1 MLIENLL
8 LSIGACIV
16 LIISAELLVKSLTK
30 VAFYFGLS
38 EFVVG
43 FMIVALA
50 TSIPEFF
57 VGITSALEGN
67 PKLSVCNVIGANIID
82 LTLVIGI
89 VTILRR
95 GIKVET
101 KAVRTDVLYMFII
114 AALPLIL
121 MMDQRICRFDGF
133 ILLIAFFLYIL
144 RLFKQEKRF
153 RETVDHISRREFV
166 KNTIFTCVSIISL
179 LLSADF
185 LVKYAS
191 SLAIDLSVPPI
202 LIGLL
207 LISLGTTLPEL
218 TFEAKAILMRHRYM
232 ALGDLI
238 GSVVT
243 NTTLVLG
250 VVALISEHPIEPNFL
265 LFLTSSFFMIVV
277 AFLFTTFVECEKHI
291 LWQEGV
297 ALILLYVLFV
307 IVLFNVRMMEIQYGI
322 H

>member
-8 LSIGACIV
+8 LFIGACIV
-16 LIISAELLVKSLTK
+16 LIISAEFLVKSLTK
-30 VAFYFGLS
+30 VAFYLGLS

-50 TSIPEFF
+50 TSIPELF

-67 PKLSVCNVIGANIID
+67 PKLSVGNVIGANIID

-101 KAVRTDVLYMFII
+101 KAVRTDTLYMFII

-121 MMDQRICRFDGF
+121 MMDQKICRFDGL
-133 ILLIAFFLYIL
+133 ILLIAFFLYVL

-153 RETVDHISRREFV
+153 RETIDHVHKREFV
-166 KNTIFTCVSIISL
+166 KNAIFTCVSIILL

-185 LVKYAS
+185 LVRYAS
-191 SLAIDLSVPPI
+191 SLAIELSVPPI

-207 LISLGTTLPEL
+207 PISLGTTLPEL
-218 TFEAKAILMRHRYM
+218 TFEAKAVLMRHRYM

-238 GSVVT
+238 GSVVA

-250 VVALISEHPIEPNFL
+250 TVALISEHPIEPNFL

-277 AFLFTTFVECEKHI
+277 AFLFTTFVEAEKHI

-307 IVLFNVRMMEIQYGI
+307 IVLFNIRTVEVLHGI
-322 H
+322 S

>member
-67 PKLSVCNVIGANIID
+67 PKLSVGNVIGANIID

-114 AALPLIL
+114 VALPLIL

-166 KNTIFTCVSIISL
+166 KNTIFTCISIISL

-291 LWQEGV
+291 LWQEGI